1 MAFSPFGLPT
11 TALIPSFSF
20 NVIVLRVSC
29 WKSAAS
35 RCPLRM
41 FFSVFSHGIFLRPH
55 TTDTPLIYWEN
66 EKGHCTSCW
75 SIRGLT
81 RGPSCWGKPEKVIE
95 MPRKCVV
102 KVVLSKEQKA
112 ILNELARRLGT
123 SESETLRMAL
133 MDYVKELS
141 LMKETIHRNNNMG

>member
-1 MAFSPFGLPT
+1 MLVHLQA
-11 TALIPSFSF
+11 
-20 NVIVLRVSC
+20 NVWTIL
-29 WKSAAS
+29 
-35 RCPLRM
+35 L
-41 FFSVFSHGIFLRPH
+41 
-55 TTDTPLIYWEN
+55 
-66 EKGHCTSCW
+66 
-75 SIRGLT
+75 
-81 RGPSCWGKPEKVIE
+81 GKPGKVIE

-141 LMKETIHRNNNMG
+141 LMKETIHRNNNAG